1 MSVSMVSS
9 SMELDNAARFV
20 LVEQRSLNRRLLLD
34 WLHLAWP
41 GCQVDAVAEPEAL
54 SQDPMPV
61 RLALFSFGDA
71 PVRAPHITAS
81 IRSLLERIDAAPLV
95 LLGERHDRAV
105 VADALAMG
113 ARGYL
118 PTSLDSPAAARAIE
132 FVLAGGTFVPVEAL
146 LELSV
151 NGGSRGGH
159 ARGRLNNTDRWHDG
173 DGRPDLPFLTP
184 REREV
189 AARVCAGKPNKI
201 IAHEL
206 SISEATV
213 KVFVRQILSKVGATN
228 RTEAASTIRRHF
240 GEPSEPPARP

>member
-1 MSVSMVSS
+1 MSMSIMSSSVELDSVS
-9 SMELDNAARFV
+9 RFV

-41 GCQVDAVAEPEAL
+41 GSRVDAVAEPDAL

-81 IRSLLERIDAAPLV
+81 IRSLLDRIDEAPLV
-95 LLGERHDRAV
+95 LLGERHDRGV
-105 VADALAMG
+105 VADALAIG

-132 FVLAGGTFVPVEAL
+132 FVLAGGTFVPAEAV
-146 LELSV
+146 LEHSA
-151 NGGSRGGH
+151 NGGGRNGLDRNSPNRADH
-159 ARGRLNNTDRWHDG
+159 WRNNARTE
-173 DGRPDLPFLTP
+173 LPFLTP

>member
-1 MSVSMVSS
+1 MSVNRISS
-9 SMELDNAARFV
+9 SDELDGGSRIV

-34 WLHLAWP
+34 WLHVAWP
-41 GCQVDAVAEPEAL
+41 GCRIDAVAEPEEL
-54 SQDPMPV
+54 TEDSLPV

-81 IRSLLERIDAAPLV
+81 IKSLLERIDEAPLV
-95 LLGERHDRAV
+95 LLGERHDRTV
-105 VADALAMG
+105 VADALAIG

-118 PTSLDSPAAARAIE
+118 PTTLDSPAAARAIE
-132 FVLAGGTFVPVEAL
+132 FVLAGGTFVPAEAVI
-146 LELSV
+146 ELSS
-151 NGGSRGGH
+151 NGVERG
-159 ARGRLNNTDRWHDG
+159 ANGRLGDRRSDDACQG
-173 DGRPDLPFLTP
+173 VPLLTP

-213 KVFVRQILSKVGATN
+213 KVFVRQILSKFGATN
-228 RTEAASTIRRHF
+228 RTEAAFAIRRHF
-240 GEPSEPPARP
+240 GEPVEPPARH